1 MPARSAIRFAAI
13 FSALLSLAA
22 FAAERAPSAQPNVHV
37 LEPQHMFGLDRE
49 RTLRIYLPPSYEHS
63 TRRYPVL
70 YMHDG
75 QNLFDDATSFVGEW
89 GVDEILNE
97 LARTKKFE
105 LIVVGI
111 DHGDARRM
119 QELNP
124 WDNGEFGKG
133 EGREYL
139 RFVTGVVKPYIDAH
153 YRTQAD
159 RAHTGILGSSMGGLI
174 SHYAMYEDSGVFGK
188 IGLFS
193 PSYWIAP
200 EALEL
205 SRANAVPK
213 NTRVYFYAGGK
224 ESDSMLRD
232 LQLQVTA
239 MRERGIPA
247 TDWRVEVNP
256 DAEHNERA
264 WHAEFARAVTWL
276 FDGVR

>member
-1 MPARSAIRFAAI
+1 MHARFASSFAAV
-13 FSALLSLAA
+13 FLVLLSPTG
-22 FAAERAPSAQPNVHV
+22 FAADRAPSAQPNVHV
-37 LEPQHMFGLDRE
+37 LAPLHMPVLDRE

-97 LARTKKFE
+97 LARTRKFE

-111 DHGDARRM
+111 DHGDAKRF
-119 QELNP
+119 QELNA
-124 WDNGEFGKG
+124 WDNEKFGKG
-133 EGREYL
+133 EGRDYMH
-139 RFVTGVVKPYIDAH
+139 FVVDVVKPYVDTH
-153 YRTQAD
+153 YRTQTD

-174 SHYAMYEDSGVFGK
+174 SHFAMYEHADVFSKVG
-188 IGLFS
+188 IFS

-200 EALEL
+200 EALDMT
-205 SRANAVPK
+205 RAHAVPK
-213 NTRVYFYAGGK
+213 NTRVYFYAGGR
-224 ESDSMLRD
+224 EDDTMLSNMQDVVAALR
-232 LQLQVTA
+232 
-239 MRERGIPA
+239 RRGIPA

-276 FDGVR
+276 FDGMR